1 MSAEFG
7 AISQVLQPGA
17 SVVFTLSPSGNNSNF
32 IYHRDGSGLF
42 RLASPSLISN
52 RRTRRCCCKGMPLA
66 NYIVSFH
73 GNIQVPTGGTAGTI
87 SLGLYSDSEL
97 DPESVMQATVAAVE
111 EPQNVGTGVVIS
123 VPWICRCASISVRNL
138 SDQAIT
144 LNNGAIIIGDPSIFR

>member
-7 AISQVLQPGA
+7 AISQTLAPGA
-17 SVVFTLSPSGNNSNF
+17 SVVFTLSPSGNNSNY

-42 RLASPSLISN
+42 RLASPSIISSK
-52 RRTRRCCCKGMPLA
+52 RVKCCCCQGMPTA

-73 GNIQVPTGGTAGTI
+73 GNIEVPTGGTAGTI

-97 DPESVMQATVAAVE
+97 DPESVMQATVAAVG
-111 EPQNVGTGVVIS
+111 EPQNVGTGVVVA
-123 VPWICRCASISVRNL
+123 VPWICRCSSVSVRNL

-144 LNNGAIIIGDPSIFR
+144 LNNGAIIFGDPSISR